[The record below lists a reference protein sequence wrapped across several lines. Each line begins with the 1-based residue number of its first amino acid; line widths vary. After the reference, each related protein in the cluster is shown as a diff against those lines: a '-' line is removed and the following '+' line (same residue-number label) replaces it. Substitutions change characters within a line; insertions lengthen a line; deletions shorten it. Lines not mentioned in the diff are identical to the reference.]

1 MNRTVKLLLVFF
13 SLTFSF
19 TSSCF
24 ASWDGDDDDFYN
36 YYAFDTDGD
45 GEDDMWVT
53 TDEDGHGTAIGYI
66 NDEGRFEYE
75 VIGDSGTETDSND
88 DGGTDA
94 SWENEESD
102 YDESIDSVEDDNG
115 NDDDDVEVGDDDK
128 SLSKYKKY
136 KLTDLKKDILI
147 KKIRK
152 RTLPDKFVPQ
162 DKGSSQCTA
171 RAIATAEQLCGGDYN
186 SAYEIAMD
194 LADKTDHNLNEKRNG
209 ITEDDMV
216 KTYQDY
222 CDIDRERFSEKRVD
236 SHMDNGEI
244 VFGIIDTDS
253 GSHMVTI
260 VASDWNHYYCASG
273 FEDAQQI
280 PKEDFKNHDIF
291 IYNGKNIP
299 YK

>member
-36 YYAFDTDGD
+36 YYEFDTDGD

-115 NDDDDVEVGDDDK
+115 NDDDDVEIGDDEK
-128 SLSKYKKY
+128 SLLRYKKIN
-136 KLTDLKKDILI
+136 LKVLKEDYMI
-147 KKIRK
+147 KKIK
-152 RTLPDKFVPQ
+152 GNIPDKFFPQ

-171 RAIATAEQLCGGDYN
+171 RALATAEQIRGGDYH
-186 SAYEIAMD
+186 SAYEAATELAERKGHD
-194 LADKTDHNLNEKRNG
+194 LDVPGNG
-209 ITEDDMV
+209 ITEDEMFT
-216 KTYQDY
+216 TYRDY
-222 CDIDRERFSEKRVD
+222 CDITREPFSIQEVD
-236 SHMDNGEI
+236 KHMDKGEV

-253 GSHMVTI
+253 GAHMVTI
-260 VASDWNHYYCASG
+260 VASDKDYYYCASG
-273 FEDAQQI
+273 FEEAQRI
-280 PKEDFKNHDIF
+280 PKDDFQNHDIF
-291 IYNGKNIP
+291 IYNGKKTP